1 MLQVFHMDVAKVDL
15 DVTMLQAF
23 HMDVASVLDG
33 AFSSRDSE
41 CSMQHEIDVAAGFFC
56 SSLMDGQ

>member
-23 HMDVASVLDG
+23 HMDG
-33 AFSSRDSE
+33 AFLSRDSE
-41 CSMQHEIDVAAGFFC
+41 CSM
-56 SSLMDGQ
+56 